1 MKMRVRMKKRKTK
14 SSTARLSAGFALN
27 LLMVAIAAV
36 PTLAT
41 PLFAQQHAP
50 QERIAEGSV
59 VSKSDVPL
67 AGAIVYLKDTKT
79 NAVKTYIADK
89 DGHFRFGELSQN
101 TDYELWAENDGL
113 HSRHK
118 GISYISSKNDYNF
131 TLKIDSQK

>member
-1 MKMRVRMKKRKTK
+1 MKKRKTK
-14 SSTARLSAGFALN
+14 SSIARLSPRLALN

-36 PTLAT
+36 PAIT
-41 PLFAQQHAP
+41 PPLRAQQRAP

>member
-1 MKMRVRMKKRKTK
+1 MFFSDSGFRHTLQGKTPPSVRNLVARRDPRRK
-14 SSTARLSAGFALN
+14 
-27 LLMVAIAAV
+27 AAPGLV
-36 PTLAT
+36 
-41 PLFAQQHAP
+41 AQQHAP